1 MQNSFYVPKDGINL
15 REYVYGVKEKGELE
29 MSKRNQHRYYMGRI
43 IKAGQLDIQNIIDAI
58 MEPSTI
64 TKREY
69 GYTFIDMYYDEKQ
82 EYLFGK
88 LAKFKP
94 DGEVEAIEPHKHK
107 EVTIAIPDIKS
118 SISPFVVDL
127 KYMGI
132 AYPQVWNNLKKDQ
145 FEKYFCELIEEKY
158 DRLLVECTI
167 EPIVDLQTFV
177 SRVSEMDS
185 IDLIKATV
193 VPPNPLF
200 GPVWKELKEYMEN
213 RDSSEFAI
221 REKAK
226 SPSGIKTKIIKLMKR
241 YFEEE
246 NIQIDNHNIE
256 YGISDQAVL
265 MTADGYG
272 HASLEGKKNGEEI
285 IIKTKDNQKSFLY
298 YKEPNREEFAL
309 KVREVLEN
317 INEERYLQH

>member
-1 MQNSFYVPKDGINL
+1 M
-15 REYVYGVKEKGELE
+15 
-29 MSKRNQHRYYMGRI
+29 H
-43 IKAGQLDIQNIIDAI
+43 
-58 MEPSTI
+58 
-64 TKREY
+64 
-69 GYTFIDMYYDEKQ
+69 YDEKQ

-94 DGEVEAIEPHKHK
+94 DGEVEAIEPHKHQ
-107 EVTIAIPDIKS
+107 EVTIAIPDIKQS
-118 SISPFVVDL
+118 VSPFVIDL

-145 FEKYFCELIEEKY
+145 FEKYFSELIEEKY

-167 EPIVDLQTFV
+167 EPIVDLRTFV

-213 RDSSEFAI
+213 RDSGEFGI

-226 SPSGIKTKIIKLMKR
+226 SPLGIKTRIIELMKQ

-246 NIQIDNHNIE
+246 NIQTEHNVE

-285 IIKTKDNQKSFLY
+285 IVKTKDNQKSFPFDRDPD
-298 YKEPNREEFAL
+298 KEEFAS
-309 KVREVLEN
+309 KVREELEY
-317 INEERYLQH
+317 INNERYLQH